1 MAKNAI
7 QTTNE
12 TTDLAR
18 VDPDSPAGIMMQLM
32 SDGDGGKFDV
42 DGFGKMLEFQ
52 ERHEANK
59 AKKVFA
65 SDFAVAQSQIEAV
78 VKAKYNPQTKSKYA
92 GIDDVIG
99 MAKPVYT
106 EQGFSI
112 IYYEGE
118 TKVAGHI
125 RVCADVLHRAGHKE
139 TYHYDVPLGGVGI
152 AGKVNMTKIHAK
164 ATSVTY
170 GRRYL
175 LCMIWNIPTQDD
187 DGNDPDKKPPTVRP
201 PTDEEW
207 KVIAEVCKAIPA
219 PPSKRVDAKKVAAIC
234 YESKQAYPYDM
245 DAVGVIAE
253 WLSGMNRPE
262 LFIPENRSQFE
273 IDNDMPGD
281 ENSQPDDPAAREAEE
296 TAAAKFGEENDQ
308 VPCRFLCNACSHE
321 YDEFIKID
329 QCPKCLCKDVI
340 DRQGGQ

>member
-59 AKKVFA
+59 AKKVYA
-65 SDFAVAQSQIEAV
+65 SDFAVAQSNIDAV
-78 VKAKYNPQTKSKYA
+78 VKTKVNPQTKSKYA
-92 GIDDVIG
+92 GLEGVLE

-106 EQGFSI
+106 EHGFSVI
-112 IYYEGE
+112 FYEGKADE
-118 TKVAGHI
+118 ADNI
-125 RVCADVLHRAGHKE
+125 RVCADVLHKSGHKE
-139 TYHYDVPLGGVGI
+139 TYHLDVPLGGVGMQ
-152 AGKVNMTKIHAK
+152 GKVNMTKIHGK
-164 ATSVTY
+164 ATSITY

-187 DGNDPDKKPPTVRP
+187 DGNAPDKKPPTVRP

-207 KVIAEVCKAIPA
+207 KVIAEVCKTIPV
-219 PPSKRVDAKKVAAIC
+219 PPGKRVDAKKVAAIC
-234 YESKQAYPYDM
+234 YESRQAYPYDM
-245 DAVGVIAE
+245 AHVTRTAE
-253 WLSGMNRPE
+253 WLSDMNRPE
-262 LFIPENRSQFE
+262 LFIPE
-273 IDNDMPGD
+273 PKD
-281 ENSQPDDPAAREAEE
+281 EFDEHVENFNSQPDDPAAREAEA
-296 TAAAKFGEENDQ
+296 TAAAKFGEENEQ
-308 VPCRFLCNACSHE
+308 VELRYYCTKC
-321 YDEFIKID
+321 DKEFEEFKIKGVCVNTD
-329 QCPKCLCKDVI
+329 CLSRDII
-340 DRQGGQ
+340 DRQKS